1 MYNISSTEFEK
12 KCKEVV
18 PMLQEMVQKKAP
30 NVINIRQFYQLEH
43 ALRLNLCVDYKKD
56 GEEKVLTLSIPAQQ
70 VMDENLTPVV
80 DLIVKNVT

>member
-18 PMLQEMVQKKAP
+18 PMLQEMVMKKAP
-30 NVINIRQFYQLEH
+30 NVISIRQFYQLEH
-43 ALRLNLCVDYKKD
+43 SLRLNLCVDYKKGD
-56 GEEKVLTLSIPAQQ
+56 EEKVLTLSIPAQQ